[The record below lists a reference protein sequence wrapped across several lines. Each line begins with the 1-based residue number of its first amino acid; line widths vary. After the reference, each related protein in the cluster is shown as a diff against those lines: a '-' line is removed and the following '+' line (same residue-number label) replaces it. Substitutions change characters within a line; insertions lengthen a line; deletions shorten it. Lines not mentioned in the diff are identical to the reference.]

1 MTIVAARPRAVTV
14 VSVFL
19 FIATGIAFV
28 VGVSSLFPTPVM
40 DWLWKVNR
48 PAEGAFRA
56 MGRGSGVLLLLLG
69 FGTFAAAKGLL
80 QRKRWAWWFAV
91 VLFGVNGIGDVVSF
105 IVTGN
110 WLRSASGVL
119 IALAF
124 LWALV
129 GQMFGATSD
138 CRQYFLHALFRAAS
152 FAVHHRR

>member
-1 MTIVAARPRAVTV
+1 MDAGPVVTIVEARPGAITV

-28 VGVSSLFPTPVM
+28 VGVSLLFPNPIM
-40 DWLWKVNR
+40 NWLWKLNR

-56 MGRGSGVLLLLLG
+56 MGRDSGVPLLLLG
-69 FGTFAAAKGLL
+69 VGTFAAAKGLL

-105 IVTGN
+105 IVTGD

-124 LWALV
+124 LWALSRASV
-129 GQMFGATSD
+129 
-138 CRQYFLHALFRAAS
+138 RRYFRL
-152 FAVHHRR
+152 